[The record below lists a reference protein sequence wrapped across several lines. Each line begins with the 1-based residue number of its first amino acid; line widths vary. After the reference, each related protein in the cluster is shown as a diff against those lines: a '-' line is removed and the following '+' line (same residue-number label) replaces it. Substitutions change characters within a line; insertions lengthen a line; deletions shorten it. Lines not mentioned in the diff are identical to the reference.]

1 MRAFKFGLTTLSL
14 IPFILAGGCVDPE
27 GTGAAGADAP
37 APQSGYA
44 VGRVTMEDGTPLR
57 GDIQDVSVSISGV
70 SDAAENVSYQPV
82 ITPEGVYRQR
92 LAPGEYTFSPSQLT
106 VVHEGRRFRL
116 PLEPAGALF
125 QKSRNADSGIIQDF
139 VWKVS
144 GPTPY
149 GIQSGLSETNHTHW
163 YGMSI
168 SVRADSWRSDT
179 GSAPRPIPDGAALSF
194 TLQPL
199 SASISGDTLQ
209 PITLQRIQDHS
220 FSAALNDIIPAT
232 YDLSGSV
239 TLPDGSQHPL
249 LLKVAGEA
257 AYTPSVRMTPEPDG
271 LVSSIHTQMV
281 SYVID

>member
-1 MRAFKFGLTTLSL
+1 MRVFKSGLITLSL
-14 IPFILAGGCVDPE
+14 VPFMLAGGCSDPA
-27 GTGAAGADAP
+27 GTGAAGAGAP

-44 VGRVTMEDGTPLR
+44 VGRVTMEDASPLR
-57 GDIQDVSVSISGV
+57 GDIQDVSVSISGI

-82 ITPEGVYRQR
+82 VSPEGVYRQR
-92 LAPGEYTFSPSQLT
+92 LAPGEYAFSLSHLT

-116 PLEPAGALF
+116 PLEPTGSLSR
-125 QKSRNADSGIIQDF
+125 KSRNADSGIVQDF

-149 GIQSGLSETNHTHW
+149 GIESGLSQTNHTHW

-168 SVRADSWRSDT
+168 SVRADTWRSDT

-209 PITLQRIQDHS
+209 PVTLERIQDHT

-232 YDLSGSV
+232 YELSGSV
-239 TLPDGSQHPL
+239 TLPDGSQRPL
-249 LLKVAGEA
+249 LLKVAGNS
-257 AYTPSVRMTPEPDG
+257 AYTPSVRITPEPDG
-271 LVSSIHTQMV
+271 LVSSIRTQLV
-281 SYVID
+281 NYVID